1 MKILSIYW
9 GICSSASL
17 FIDGKVVASVHEERF
32 TRSKNEDSFPAN
44 SIKYCLEEAKIKS
57 SDLDGA
63 AIASISSPID
73 DIMLLKSQWTID
85 DYLREQHLRWKPFL
99 VNGDKTLKSV
109 LETFPEKKK
118 AEISINTDY
127 FRNLESLTFE
137 ERQKRYDV
145 DREQILADFLSIE
158 KRKVRRIEHHRCH
171 AAYSYYASAYRN
183 KPVLALTIDGWGDG
197 KNATIGLFDETGTY
211 SRLYESDQCAIGRIY
226 RYMTLLLGMKPN
238 EHEFKVMGLAP
249 YGKET
254 HAKKAL
260 DILRNTL
267 YVDGEEFKWKE
278 KPVDSYF
285 WFKERF
291 EGVRFDNIAF
301 ALQKWTEELIVEWV
315 RNAIKKYKIH
325 DIVISGGVAMNIKAM
340 GKIADLPEVAS
351 LFIGGS
357 SGDESMAISSGICLA
372 EDLTNESSVRWNSNS
387 IEPLTRL
394 YLGPSSNL
402 KDENKAVSGL
412 DKTKFDIIENPEN
425 SKIAQLLFDGK
436 ILARAAGRMEFGQ
449 RALGNRSIL
458 ADPIHLKIKEK
469 INSAIKSRDFW
480 MPFAPVVLDGFAER
494 YLINPKNLESPHMTL
509 SFDTT
514 DEGYNAMNAACHP
527 ADKTARAQILKKKD
541 NLELYSLLEAFQQ
554 ITGRGALLNTS
565 FNLHGFPIVN
575 TPSEA
580 IDVLL
585 NSGLDGLI
593 LNHFLILKKYT

>member
-32 TRSKNEDSFPAN
+32 TRFKNDDSFPAS
-44 SIKYCLEEAKIKS
+44 SIKYCLEAAKIS
-57 SDLDGA
+57 SSELDGA
-63 AIASISSPID
+63 AIASFSSPID
-73 DIMLLKSQWTID
+73 DIMLFKSQWTID
-85 DYLREQHLRWKPFL
+85 DYLKEQHLRWKPFL
-99 VNGDKTLKSV
+99 VNGENVLKSV
-109 LETFPEKKK
+109 LEIFPEKKK
-118 AEISINTDY
+118 VQISSFNDDY
-127 FRNLESLTFE
+127 FKNLENLSFE
-137 ERQKRYDV
+137 ERQNRYDV
-145 DREQILADFLSIE
+145 DREQILAEFLSID
-158 KRKVRRIEHHRCH
+158 RAKVRRIEHHRCH
-171 AAYSYYASAYRN
+171 AAYSYYASKYRN
-183 KPVLALTIDGWGDG
+183 KPVLALTVDGWGDG
-197 KNATIGLFDETGTY
+197 KNATIGIFDEKGKY
-211 SRLYESDQCAIGRIY
+211 SRVYESDQCAIGRIY
-226 RYMTLLLGMKPN
+226 RYMTLMLGMKPN

-278 KPVDSYF
+278 KPKDSYF

-301 ALQKWTEELIVEWV
+301 ALQKWTEELLVEWV
-315 RNAIKKYKIH
+315 KNAINKYKIH

-340 GKIADLPEVAS
+340 GKIADLPEVKS

-357 SGDESMAISSGICLA
+357 ASDESMAISSGICLA
-372 EDLTNESSVRWNSNS
+372 EDLTNELSMQWNSNTV
-387 IEPLTRL
+387 EPLTRL
-394 YLGPSSNL
+394 YLGPSASL
-402 KDENKAVSGL
+402 KEEEKAVGGL
-412 DKTKFDIIENPEN
+412 DKMKFEIIENPE
-425 SKIAQLLFDGK
+425 SRHIAKILFEGK

-480 MPFAPVVLDGFAER
+480 MPFAPVVMDTFVER
-494 YLINPKNLESPHMTL
+494 YLINPKDLESPHMTL

-514 DEGYNAMNAACHP
+514 REGYDAMSAACHP
-527 ADKTARAQILKKKD
+527 ADRTARAQILKEQD
-541 NLELYSLLEAFQQ
+541 NPELYSLLKAFQHL
-554 ITGRGALLNTS
+554 TGRGALLNTS

-575 TPSEA
+575 SPLEA
-580 IDVLL
+580 IDVLM

-593 LNHFLILKKYT
+593 LNHFLILKK